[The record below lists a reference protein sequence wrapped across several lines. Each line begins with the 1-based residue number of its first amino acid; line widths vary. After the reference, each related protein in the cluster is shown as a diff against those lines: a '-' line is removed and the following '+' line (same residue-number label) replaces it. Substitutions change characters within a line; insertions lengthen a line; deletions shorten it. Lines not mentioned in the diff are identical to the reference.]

1 MIKVTQIE
9 KSKISTID
17 FDNLSFG
24 TVFSDHMMVCD
35 YKNGQWQQ
43 AEIKPYEPFTFD
55 PSASVFH
62 YGQALFEGMKAYKG
76 ENDEV
81 FLFRP
86 DQNIKRFNKSSERM
100 AIPEFPEDVF
110 LEGLN
115 ELLRLDA
122 DWIPQGEGQSLY
134 VRPFVIATEPCI
146 QANPSKEYRFA
157 IICSPVSSYFSG
169 AVKVKI
175 EDHYSRATPGGF
187 GYAKAAGN
195 YGGQFY
201 PTQLAKAEGFHQIIW
216 TDAVSHQYIE
226 EAGTM
231 NVFVRIGDTL
241 ITNPT
246 SDTILDGVTRKSLI
260 QLAKDLNIP
269 LEVRPIAISE
279 LIEASAK
286 GELLELFGA
295 GTAAVISLIETFN
308 YKGQNYHVE
317 NNANSYAQQ
326 LKKALTDIQLNRAED
341 QHQWRYKV
349 QQ

>member
-76 ENDEV
+76 ENNEV

-100 AIPEFPEDVF
+100 AIPEFPEDLF

-115 ELLRLDA
+115 QLLRLDA

-201 PTQLAKAEGFHQIIW
+201 PTELAKAEGFHQIIW
-216 TDAVSHQYIE
+216 TDAVSHEYIE

-246 SDTILDGVTRKSLI
+246 SDTILEWVTRKSLI
-260 QLAKDLNIP
+260 QLAKDLKIP

-308 YKGQNYHVE
+308 YKGQNYQVE
-317 NNANSYAQQ
+317 NDANSYAQQ

-349 QQ
+349 Q

>member
-76 ENDEV
+76 ENNEV

-100 AIPEFPEDVF
+100 AIPEFPEDLF

-115 ELLRLDA
+115 QLLRLDA

-175 EDHYSRATPGGF
+175 ENHYSRATPGGF

-201 PTQLAKAEGFHQIIW
+201 PTELAKAEGFHQIIW

-317 NNANSYAQQ
+317 NDANSYAQQ

-341 QHQWRYKV
+341 LHEWRYQIK
-349 QQ
+349 

>member
-17 FDNLSFG
+17 FENLSFG

-35 YKNGQWQQ
+35 YKNDQWQQ

-100 AIPEFPEDVF
+100 AIPEFPEDLF

-115 ELLRLDA
+115 QLLRLDA

-260 QLAKDLNIP
+260 QLAKDLKIP

-308 YKGQNYHVE
+308 YKGQNYQVE
-317 NNANSYAQQ
+317 NDANSYAQQ

>member
-76 ENDEV
+76 ENNEV

-100 AIPEFPEDVF
+100 AIPEFPEDLF

-115 ELLRLDA
+115 QLLRLDA

-157 IICSPVSSYFSG
+157 IICSPVNSYFSG

-201 PTQLAKAEGFHQIIW
+201 PTELAKAEGFHQIIW
-216 TDAVSHQYIE
+216 TDAVSHEYIE

-317 NNANSYAQQ
+317 NGANSYALK

-341 QHQWRYKV
+341 LHQWRYKV

>member
-17 FDNLSFG
+17 FENLSFG

-62 YGQALFEGMKAYKG
+62 YGQALFEGMKAYKD

-100 AIPEFPEDVF
+100 AIPEFPEDLF

-115 ELLRLDA
+115 QLLLLDA

-260 QLAKDLNIP
+260 QLAKDLKIP

-308 YKGQNYHVE
+308 YKGQNYQVE
-317 NNANSYAQQ
+317 NDANSYAQQ

>member
-76 ENDEV
+76 KNDKV

-100 AIPEFPEDVF
+100 AIPEFPEEIF

-115 ELLRLDA
+115 QLLRLDA

-201 PTQLAKAEGFHQIIW
+201 PTELAKAEGFHQIIW
-216 TDAVSHQYIE
+216 TDAVSHEYIE

-269 LEVRPIAISE
+269 LEVRPIAVSE

-295 GTAAVISLIETFN
+295 GTAAIISLIETFN

-317 NNANSYAQQ
+317 NDANSYSQQ

-341 QHQWRYKV
+341 QHQWRYKI
-349 QQ
+349 Q

>member
-76 ENDEV
+76 ENNEV

-100 AIPEFPEDVF
+100 AIPEFPEDLF

-115 ELLRLDA
+115 QLLRLDA

-175 EDHYSRATPGGF
+175 ENHYSRATPGGF

-201 PTQLAKAEGFHQIIW
+201 PTELAKAEGFHQIIW

-317 NNANSYAQQ
+317 NDANSYAQQ

>member
-76 ENDEV
+76 ENNEV

-100 AIPEFPEDVF
+100 AIPEFPEDLF

-115 ELLRLDA
+115 QLLRLDA

-201 PTQLAKAEGFHQIIW
+201 PTELAKAEGFHQIIW
-216 TDAVSHQYIE
+216 TDAVSHEYIE

-231 NVFVRIGDTL
+231 NVFVRIGDIL

-260 QLAKDLNIP
+260 QLAKDLKIP

-308 YKGQNYHVE
+308 YKGQNYQVE
-317 NNANSYAQQ
+317 NDANSYAQQ

-349 QQ
+349 Q

>member
-17 FDNLSFG
+17 FENLSFG

-100 AIPEFPEDVF
+100 AIPEFPEDLF

-115 ELLRLDA
+115 QLLRLDA

-260 QLAKDLNIP
+260 QLAKDLKIP

-308 YKGQNYHVE
+308 YKGQNYQVE
-317 NNANSYAQQ
+317 NDANSYAQQ

-349 QQ
+349 Q

>member
-76 ENDEV
+76 ENNEV

-100 AIPEFPEDVF
+100 AIPEFPEDLF

-115 ELLRLDA
+115 QLLGLDA

-216 TDAVSHQYIE
+216 TDAISHQYIE

-317 NNANSYAQQ
+317 NDANSYAQQ

>member
-76 ENDEV
+76 ENNEV

-100 AIPEFPEDVF
+100 AIPEFPEDLF

-115 ELLRLDA
+115 QLLRLDA

-201 PTQLAKAEGFHQIIW
+201 PTELAKAEGFHQIIW
-216 TDAVSHQYIE
+216 TDAVSHEYIE

-260 QLAKDLNIP
+260 QLAKDLKIP

-308 YKGQNYHVE
+308 YKGQNYQVE
-317 NNANSYAQQ
+317 NDANSYAQQ

-349 QQ
+349 Q

>member
-62 YGQALFEGMKAYKG
+62 YGQALFEGMKAYKD
-76 ENDEV
+76 ENNEV

-100 AIPEFPEDVF
+100 AIPEFPEDLF

-115 ELLRLDA
+115 QLLRLDA

-175 EDHYSRATPGGF
+175 ENHYSRATPGGF

-201 PTQLAKAEGFHQIIW
+201 PTELAKAEGFHQIIW

-286 GELLELFGA
+286 GVLLELFGA

-317 NNANSYAQQ
+317 NDANSYAQQ

>member
-76 ENDEV
+76 ENNEV

-175 EDHYSRATPGGF
+175 EDHFSRATPGGF

-308 YKGQNYHVE
+308 YKGQNYQVE
-317 NNANSYAQQ
+317 NDANSYAQQ

>member
-35 YKNGQWQQ
+35 FKNGQWQQ

-76 ENDEV
+76 ENNEV

-100 AIPEFPEDVF
+100 AIPEFPEDLF

-115 ELLRLDA
+115 QLLRLDA

-201 PTQLAKAEGFHQIIW
+201 PTELAKAEGFHQIIW
-216 TDAVSHQYIE
+216 TDAVSHEYIE

-317 NNANSYAQQ
+317 NGANSYALK

-341 QHQWRYKV
+341 LHQWRYKV

>member
-24 TVFSDHMMVCD
+24 TIFSDHMMVCD

-76 ENDEV
+76 ENNEV

-100 AIPEFPEDVF
+100 AIPEFPEDLF

-115 ELLRLDA
+115 QLLRLDA

-201 PTQLAKAEGFHQIIW
+201 PTELAKAEGFHQIIW
-216 TDAVSHQYIE
+216 TDAVSHEYIE

-308 YKGQNYHVE
+308 YKGQNYQVE
-317 NNANSYAQQ
+317 NGTNSYALK

-341 QHQWRYKV
+341 LHQWRYKV

>member
-76 ENDEV
+76 ENNEV

-100 AIPEFPEDVF
+100 AIPEFPEDLF

-115 ELLRLDA
+115 QLLRLDA

-201 PTQLAKAEGFHQIIW
+201 PTELAKSEGFHQIIW
-216 TDAVSHQYIE
+216 TDAVSHEYIE

-260 QLAKDLNIP
+260 QLAKDLKIP

-308 YKGQNYHVE
+308 YKGQNYQVE
-317 NNANSYAQQ
+317 NDANSYAQQ

-349 QQ
+349 Q

>member
-17 FDNLSFG
+17 FENLSFG

-100 AIPEFPEDVF
+100 AIPEFPEDLF

-115 ELLRLDA
+115 QLLRLDA

-260 QLAKDLNIP
+260 QLAKDLKIP

-308 YKGQNYHVE
+308 YKGQNYQVE
-317 NNANSYAQQ
+317 NDANSYAQQ

>member
-43 AEIKPYEPFTFD
+43 AEIIPYEPFTLD

-100 AIPEFPEDVF
+100 AIPEFPEDIF

-115 ELLRLDA
+115 QLLRLDA

-134 VRPFVIATEPCI
+134 VRPFVVATEPCI

-269 LEVRPIAISE
+269 LEVRPIAITE

-317 NNANSYAQQ
+317 NDANSYAHQ
-326 LKKALTDIQLNRAED
+326 LKKDLTDIQLNRAED
-341 QHQWRYKV
+341 KHQWRYKV

>member
-17 FDNLSFG
+17 FENLSFG

-100 AIPEFPEDVF
+100 AIPEFPEDLF

-115 ELLRLDA
+115 QLLRLDA

-146 QANPSKEYRFA
+146 QANPAKEYRFA

-260 QLAKDLNIP
+260 QLAKDLKIP

-308 YKGQNYHVE
+308 YKGQNYQVE
-317 NNANSYAQQ
+317 NDANSYAQQ

>member
-76 ENDEV
+76 ENNEV

-100 AIPEFPEDVF
+100 AIPEFPEDLF

-115 ELLRLDA
+115 QLLRLDA

-134 VRPFVIATEPCI
+134 VRPFVVATEPCI

-269 LEVRPIAISE
+269 LEVRPIAITE

-317 NNANSYAQQ
+317 NDANSYAQQ
-326 LKKALTDIQLNRAED
+326 LKKELTDIQLNRAED
-341 QHQWRYKV
+341 KHQWRYKV

>member
-24 TVFSDHMMVCD
+24 TIFSDHMMVCD
-35 YKNGQWQQ
+35 FKNGQWQQ

-76 ENDEV
+76 ENNEV

-100 AIPEFPEDVF
+100 AIPEFPEDLF

-115 ELLRLDA
+115 QLLRLDA

-201 PTQLAKAEGFHQIIW
+201 PTELAKAEGFHQIIW
-216 TDAVSHQYIE
+216 TDAVSHEYIE

-308 YKGQNYHVE
+308 YKGQNYQVE
-317 NNANSYAQQ
+317 NGTNSYALK

-341 QHQWRYKV
+341 LHQWRYKV

>member
-1 MIKVTQIE
+1 
-9 KSKISTID
+9 
-17 FDNLSFG
+17 
-24 TVFSDHMMVCD
+24 
-35 YKNGQWQQ
+35 
-43 AEIKPYEPFTFD
+43 
-55 PSASVFH
+55 
-62 YGQALFEGMKAYKG
+62 
-76 ENDEV
+76 
-81 FLFRP
+81 
-86 DQNIKRFNKSSERM
+86 M
-100 AIPEFPEDVF
+100 AIPEFPEDLF

-115 ELLRLDA
+115 QLLRLDA

-317 NNANSYAQQ
+317 NDANSYAQQ

>member
-43 AEIKPYEPFTFD
+43 AEIIPYEPFTLD

-100 AIPEFPEDVF
+100 AIPEFPEDIF

-115 ELLRLDA
+115 QLLRLDA

-269 LEVRPIAISE
+269 LEVRPIAITE

-317 NNANSYAQQ
+317 NDANSYAQQ
-326 LKKALTDIQLNRAED
+326 LKKELTDIQLNRAED
-341 QHQWRYKV
+341 KHQWRYKV

>member
-17 FDNLSFG
+17 FENLSFG

-62 YGQALFEGMKAYKG
+62 YGQALFEGMKAYKD

-100 AIPEFPEDVF
+100 AIPEFPEDLF

-115 ELLRLDA
+115 QLLRLDA

-260 QLAKDLNIP
+260 QLAKDLKIP

-308 YKGQNYHVE
+308 YKGQNYQVE
-317 NNANSYAQQ
+317 NDANSYAQQ
-326 LKKALTDIQLNRAED
+326 LKKALTDIQLNRVED